1 MPFAEKM
8 VRFNRT
14 TFKRWPVTGLP
25 AYSLTSSNRQARPR
39 AQPADLKGFLF
50 SGRNCQLACK
60 PGSVWPSP
68 LAGRERGGHSSW
80 AHVAMRLTQP
90 TRTVSRKQPSR
101 VSPRT
106 APIRFCSR
114 WGLPC
119 RSCCQSRGGLLP
131 HPFTLAPNPTKPNR
145 GGLLSVALSLG
156 SPPPAINRHRVS
168 MEPGLSSPAA
178 FRRLR
183 VRPPS
188 QLARRIKGFTPEN
201 ANEKADLCGRSKRNH
216 LHFDLAA
223 IGS

>member
-1 MPFAEKM
+1 M

-14 TFKRWPVTGLP
+14 SFKNAVGRSRQLNQLM
-25 AYSLTSSNRQARPR
+25 SRLNRQAHPR
-39 AQPADLKGFLF
+39 AQPVDLNG
-50 SGRNCQLACK
+50 SSISRRNCQLACK
-60 PGSVWPSP
+60 PGFVWPSP

-80 AHVAMRLTQP
+80 THVAMRLTQP
-90 TRTVSRKQPSR
+90 TRTVSRKQPSK

-106 APIRFCSR
+106 VPIRSCSR

-131 HPFTLAPNPTKPNR
+131 HPFTLTPIDR

-178 FRRLR
+178 FR
-183 VRPPS
+183 
-188 QLARRIKGFTPEN
+188 
-201 ANEKADLCGRSKRNH
+201 LCGCGRPASWQ
-216 LHFDLAA
+216 
-223 IGS
+223 GV